1 MRKKIVS
8 IVALVTVLSTGLLV
22 PDLLAF
28 KGSLIGGKWWQ
39 LPAVKEKLQLSH
51 DQIRKINTIWIE
63 HRKHIIDIRSD
74 MEKTYIDLENLM
86 GQPMVVWQEAD
97 KLAERL
103 GELHSQRAKERI
115 KMAID
120 IRGELSVEQF
130 ERLKALRREFSK
142 KFRDKSLRGD
152 RRANPKRD

>member
-1 MRKKIVS
+1 MMRKKMVS

-28 KGSLIGGKWWQ
+28 KGSLTGDKWWQ
-39 LPAVKEKLQLSH
+39 LPAVKEKLQLTH
-51 DQIRKINTIWIE
+51 DQIRKINTLWIE

-74 MEKTYIDLENLM
+74 IEKNYIDLENLM
-86 GQPMVVWQEAD
+86 GQPMVLWQEAY

-120 IRGELSVEQF
+120 IRQELTIEQF
-130 ERLKALRREFSK
+130 EKLRDIRRECSRRLREER
-142 KFRDKSLRGD
+142 FRRE
-152 RRANPKRD
+152 

>member
-1 MRKKIVS
+1 MRKKMVS
-8 IVALVTVLSTGLLV
+8 IAALVTVLSTGLLV

-74 MEKTYIDLENLM
+74 MEKTYIDLENIM

-120 IRGELSVEQF
+120 IRQELTIEQF
-130 ERLKALRREFSK
+130 EKLRDIRRECSRRLLNERF
-142 KFRDKSLRGD
+142 RGD
-152 RRANPKRD
+152 

>member
-1 MRKKIVS
+1 MRKKMVS
-8 IVALVTVLSTGLLV
+8 IAALVTVLSTGLLV

-28 KGSLIGGKWWQ
+28 KGSLTGGKWWQ

-51 DQIRKINTIWIE
+51 DQIRKINTLWIE

-86 GQPMVVWQEAD
+86 GQPMVVWQEAY

-103 GELHSQRAKERI
+103 GELHSQRAKEQI

-120 IRGELSVEQF
+120 IRQELTIEQF
-130 ERLKALRREFSK
+130 EKLRDIRRECSRRLRYER
-142 KFRDKSLRGD
+142 FRGE
-152 RRANPKRD
+152 

>member
-1 MRKKIVS
+1 MVS
-8 IVALVTVLSTGLLV
+8 IVALVTVLSTCLLV

-28 KGSLIGGKWWQ
+28 KGSLIGSKWWQ

-103 GELHSQRAKERI
+103 GELHSQRAKEQI

-120 IRGELSVEQF
+120 IRQELTIEQF
-130 ERLKALRREFSK
+130 EKLRDIRRECSRRLLDER
-142 KFRDKSLRGD
+142 FRSE
-152 RRANPKRD
+152 